1 MRGRGKDTVFQTRV
15 ERKVAGATSLPSL
28 EGNQQIRS
36 RSERKGNISTQLRN
50 IDVNTRRQKALTWL
64 PPGNGSTGPGGSAG
78 FHYEPVRTIW
88 HFV

>member
-1 MRGRGKDTVFQTRV
+1 MFQTRV

-50 IDVNTRRQKALTWL
+50 IDVNTRRQKVLKCFL
-64 PPGNGSTGPGGSAG
+64 PEMEAQGQEGLLVFTMSLLELSGILYDA
-78 FHYEPVRTIW
+78 HEMLW
-88 HFV
+88 